1 MKENLP
7 DIMRTRMMRVIAVMM
22 RLVMM
27 RMMVAMVRVVLRRMS
42 LEKMMM
48 IFSDR
53 KFHQQNLNIGQRL
66 EIYD

>member
-7 DIMRTRMMRVIAVMM
+7 DIMRTRMMRVIA
-22 RLVMM
+22 VMM

-53 KFHQQNLNIGQRL
+53 KFRQQNLNIGQRL